1 VCEGAG
7 LGREPG
13 VGFAGGVPD
22 QWGGVVVGARGV
34 VVVEDGGLVFWAGGE
49 GGLGGAGDVSVRER
63 SGGRGC
69 RGGCGGSG

>member
-7 LGREPG
+7 LGGEPG

-22 QWGGVVVGARGV
+22 ERGGVVVGARSV

-49 GGLGGAGDVSVRER
+49 GGLGGAGDVGV
-63 SGGRGC
+63 G
-69 RGGCGGSG
+69 